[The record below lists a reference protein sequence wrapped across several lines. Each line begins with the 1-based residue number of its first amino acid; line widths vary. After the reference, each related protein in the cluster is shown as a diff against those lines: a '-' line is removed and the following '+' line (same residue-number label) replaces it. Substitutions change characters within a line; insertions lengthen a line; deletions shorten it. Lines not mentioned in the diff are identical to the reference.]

1 MKVAR
6 VLRPQAALVRR
17 APCGVAQHRWKHE
30 EAQAPGQGAVAPAPP
45 PRAPP
50 PSTQE
55 MLSTPAA
62 KKRNTLTTTERGDL
76 AVFIQYVM
84 RRDHSGQGVR
94 VWDGYMCTQYREEAQ
109 VSVPAFRKL
118 LEVVQ
123 FTTVTPGST
132 VDMDEFV
139 KTFVEYAT
147 AVSGKPFF
155 MSEDLVLA
163 VLRQHLLRVKK
174 AKRKDVT
181 CYSSSDTH
189 KKITSMHAMFTWMVR
204 QGHAAKLR
212 AWTVMVQ
219 AAGTARFS
227 TLVRF
232 LLRDM
237 AKHEVTPDVFVLS
250 NAIISFKATV
260 STKEAVVSNLRK
272 ECLGT
277 WADFAGIGV
286 VPDARCYAAL
296 ITVLNSFGDTV
307 HAEQV
312 FSEMK
317 ERGFEAAIDTRVYTS
332 LLAGVR
338 TEERLHQL
346 IREMSERSL
355 DLDSNAFCAVM
366 NAVRRVSPDDT
377 DKAEAIFQMAVA
389 EEVKLDEMLCCSL
402 LCVYRDARKVK
413 KAAAFLMKMISKLHV
428 EPTSNSLNLVLET
441 AALCVAKKDD
451 DANKVADWV
460 WRYCTANGIASH
472 HSYGFMMQVRAK
484 VHDYNGVV
492 SLFSRLKSDRSV
504 MLTLPH
510 FNYLIA
516 AYQGKGDDAA
526 ATAVRTLPAYQSLAG
541 AKQAMQDGRRRGQ
554 RGSVLAFTSK
564 VCAAHTRSFPPPPH
578 AHHTSVICYPPS
590 TQPNPSGRQS
600 SGGQKASAQASPPSA
615 AKPSVRRD
623 PIGKRLAQV
632 ADSLGNETTVAKRAD
647 ERFALDDVLGI

>member
-1 MKVAR
+1 MKAAR
-6 VLRPQAALVRR
+6 VLRPQAALARC
-17 APCGVAQHRWKHE
+17 APCSVAQHRWKHE
-30 EAQAPGQGAVAPAPP
+30 EAQTPGQGAASQRPP
-45 PRAPP
+45 PPPPPTRRAPRS
-50 PSTQE
+50 STRE
-55 MLSTPAA
+55 ALNTPAA
-62 KKRNTLTTTERGDL
+62 KQRNKLTTTERGDL
-76 AVFIQYVM
+76 SVFVQYVM
-84 RRDHSGQGVR
+84 RRDHTGQGVR
-94 VWDGYMCTQYREEAQ
+94 VWDGYICTQYRGETQ
-109 VSVPAFRKL
+109 VSVNAFRRL

-132 VDMDEFV
+132 IDMDEFV
-139 KTFVEYAT
+139 KLFVEYAT

-163 VLRQHLLRVKK
+163 VLRHHLQRVTK

-181 CYSSSDTH
+181 CYAGSDTH
-189 KKITSMHAMFTWMVR
+189 KKITSMHTMFTWMVR

-219 AAGTARFS
+219 AAGTARFA

-232 LLRDM
+232 ILRDM

-250 NAIISFKATV
+250 NAIMSFKATV
-260 STKEAVVSNLRK
+260 STKEAVISNLRK

-277 WADFAGIGV
+277 WADFASIGV

-317 ERGFEAAIDTRVYTS
+317 ERGFEGAIDTRVYTS

-355 DLDSNAFCAVM
+355 ALDSNAFCAVM
-366 NAVRRVSPDDT
+366 NAVRRVSPGNI
-377 DKAEAIFQMAVA
+377 DKAEAIFQTAVA
-389 EEVKLDEMLCCSL
+389 EKVALDEMLCCSL

-413 KAAAFLMKMISKLHV
+413 KAAAFLTRMISKLHV
-428 EPTSNSLNLVLET
+428 TPTSNALNMVLET

-451 DANKVADWV
+451 DASKVAEWV

-472 HSYGFMMQVRAK
+472 HSYGFMMQVRSK

-492 SLFSRLKSDRSV
+492 SLFSRLKSDKSV
-504 MLTLPH
+504 VVNLVH

-516 AYQGKGDDAA
+516 AYQGKDDAA
-526 ATAVRTLPAYQSLAG
+526 AVTAIRALPAYQSLAS

-564 VCAAHTRSFPPPPH
+564 SERT
-578 AHHTSVICYPPS
+578 
-590 TQPNPSGRQS
+590 GRR
-600 SGGQKASAQASPPSA
+600 GQQASAQASPPSA
-615 AKPSVRRD
+615 AKPSARRD
-623 PIGKRLAQV
+623 PIGVRLAQV
-632 ADSLGNETTVAKRAD
+632 ADTIGNETTPAKRAD